1 MDQEY
6 QKLLADLYSS
16 NKDNLYQQL
25 IEKETEV
32 LKTINKAANADQRDN
47 ILAGH
52 FVHMPVMAVIQRMY
66 EVLNDIGRELPKT
79 KDMQDIVKVVRKSD
93 RIIYIGVTLVIIAMF
108 LLVVQGD

>member
-6 QKLLADLYSS
+6 RRLLSDLYSS

-32 LKTINKAANADQRDN
+32 LKTINRAANVDQKDN

-52 FVHMPVMAVIQRMY
+52 FVHMPLLAVFQRMY
-66 EVLNDIGRELPKT
+66 DVLNDVGKELPKT
-79 KDMQDIVKVVRKSD
+79 KDMADIVKVVRKSD